1 MIFNLNFI
9 WNSMCKGNSCFNI
22 FQNLTGGSIFC
33 PKTQTPSLWGWENA
47 EFEKV
52 SFAKSAKAFDL
63 TLHSHW
69 LTPTTLFKKEWKMQK
84 IVLFKVNFLDDFS
97 HNDFYFFSNII
108 LFVSVNPSRWET
120 LKLAIGFVG
129 KTKNIYIALLQS
141 GQNFLQH
148 FISPCL
154 HVVVS
159 VVTTLRQVHVK
170 NDCQK
175 SSSEICN
182 HLKSYYFTPKD
193 SSTSKNNLV

>member
-69 LTPTTLFKKEWKMQK
+69 LTPTTLVEREWKRQK
-84 IVLFKVNFLDDFS
+84 IVLFKVNFLYDFS
-97 HNDFYFFSNII
+97 HNDFCVFCQYH
-108 LFVSVNPSRWET
+108 SVCQRKPSGWET
-120 LKLAIGFVG
+120 LKMAIGFVG
-129 KTKNIYIALLQS
+129 RTNNIYIALLHQEHFKTPS
-141 GQNFLQH
+141 AATFASHTIPEAIESMLLQP
-148 FISPCL
+148 S
-154 HVVVS
+154 S
-159 VVTTLRQVHVK
+159 
-170 NDCQK
+170 DQK
-175 SSSEICN
+175 D
-182 HLKSYYFTPKD
+182 F
-193 SSTSKNNLV
+193 STSNKTIVYFH

>member
-1 MIFNLNFI
+1 MNFI

-97 HNDFYFFSNII
+97 HNDFYFFFPNII
-108 LFVSVNPSRWET
+108 LFVSVGHFPAGLSSVKIKGTYWRIPIDPFWFGLWAGN
-120 LKLAIGFVG
+120 
-129 KTKNIYIALLQS
+129 
-141 GQNFLQH
+141 NFL
-148 FISPCL
+148 FL
-154 HVVVS
+154 
-159 VVTTLRQVHVK
+159 
-170 NDCQK
+170 
-175 SSSEICN
+175 SSSAETI
-182 HLKSYYFTPKD
+182 SVFFAIYYD
-193 SSTSKNNLV
+193 MLCAMLYI

>member
-1 MIFNLNFI
+1 MNFI

-69 LTPTTLFKKEWKMQK
+69 LTPPTLVKKEWKRQK

-97 HNDFYFFSNII
+97 HNDFYFFFPISFC
-108 LFVSVNPSRWET
+108 LS
-120 LKLAIGFVG
+120 
-129 KTKNIYIALLQS
+129 ALDIFS
-141 GQNFLQH
+141 AG
-148 FISPCL
+148 
-154 HVVVS
+154 
-159 VVTTLRQVHVK
+159 
-170 NDCQK
+170 
-175 SSSEICN
+175 SSSVKIKATYWRIPIDPFWFGLWAGNNFFYFFLRLQEPFLYYLLFANFQSILVN
-182 HLKSYYFTPKD
+182 KS
-193 SSTSKNNLV
+193 

>member
-108 LFVSVNPSRWET
+108 LFISVGHFFRRVIISKNQGDLLENTNWSFLVRSLGW
-120 LKLAIGFVG
+120 KQFFISFFVCR
-129 KTKNIYIALLQS
+129 NHFCIICYLLWYAMCYALYIARAQYKRCPVELS
-141 GQNFLQH
+141 VSH
-148 FISPCL
+148 SP
-154 HVVVS
+154 HG
-159 VVTTLRQVHVK
+159 
-170 NDCQK
+170 
-175 SSSEICN
+175 
-182 HLKSYYFTPKD
+182 TPA
-193 SSTSKNNLV
+193 

>member
-52 SFAKSAKAFDL
+52 SLAKSRSIFW
-63 TLHSHW
+63 TIF
-69 LTPTTLFKKEWKMQK
+69 PTMTF
-84 IVLFKVNFLDDFS
+84 I
-97 HNDFYFFSNII
+97 FFPNII
-108 LFVSVNPSRWET
+108 LFVSINPSRWET

-182 HLKSYYFTPKD
+182 HLKSFYFTPND
-193 SSTSKNNLV
+193 STTSD

>member
-69 LTPTTLFKKEWKMQK
+69 LTPTTLFEKEWKRQK

-108 LFVSVNPSRWET
+108 LFVSVGHFSAGSSSVKIKATYWRIPIDPFWFGLWAGN
-120 LKLAIGFVG
+120 
-129 KTKNIYIALLQS
+129 
-141 GQNFLQH
+141 NFL
-148 FISPCL
+148 FL
-154 HVVVS
+154 
-159 VVTTLRQVHVK
+159 
-170 NDCQK
+170 
-175 SSSEICN
+175 SSSAGTISV
-182 HLKSYYFTPKD
+182 LFAIYYD
-193 SSTSKNNLV
+193 MLCAMLYI

>member
-69 LTPTTLFKKEWKMQK
+69 LTPTTLFKKEWKK
-84 IVLFKVNFLDDFS
+84 KKSCFS
-97 HNDFYFFSNII
+97 RSIFWTIFPTMTFIFFPNII
-108 LFVSVNPSRWET
+108 LFVSVRHFSAGSSSVKIKATYWRIPIDPFWFGLWAGN
-120 LKLAIGFVG
+120 
-129 KTKNIYIALLQS
+129 
-141 GQNFLQH
+141 NFL
-148 FISPCL
+148 FP
-154 HVVVS
+154 
-159 VVTTLRQVHVK
+159 
-170 NDCQK
+170 
-175 SSSEICN
+175 SSSAGTISVLFAIC
-182 HLKSYYFTPKD
+182 
-193 SSTSKNNLV
+193 